1 MTPADLAL
9 AVGALVGFVNGA
21 NDVSKGVATLVG
33 AGLTDYRRALRWGAA
48 ATAIGGLSAKFLA
61 SAMLE
66 TFGRDL
72 LAPGIKPEFRMAIA
86 VLGAATFL
94 VLLATRS
101 GLPVSTTHAVIGA
114 VAGVVTVA
122 RGAGAVEW
130 AALGT
135 GIVLPLVVS
144 PLASVV
150 LTYVLLRA
158 FRSRSS
164 ETPEA
169 PPHAVP
175 GIDRL
180 HWVSSAATS
189 LARSLNETPKIVA
202 LVLAAAALGGGGL
215 RASIAFT
222 VITSAMVAGSLFA
235 GRRVTEVLAERVTH
249 LGHREGCGANVVT
262 ATLVGVGAV
271 LGWPMSTTHV
281 SASAI
286 MGAGLNE
293 GRSDVQWITVRHVA
307 LAWLVTAPAAACL
320 GVVAYAML
328 GLLA

>member
-21 NDVSKGVATLVG
+21 NDVSKAVATLVA
-33 AGLTDYRRALRWGAA
+33 AGVADYRRALRWGAA

-61 SAMLE
+61 SAMVE

-72 LAPGIKPEFRMAIA
+72 LAPGIRPEFRMAIA

-94 VLLATRS
+94 VLVATRS

-122 RGAGAVEW
+122 RGAGAIAW
-130 AALGT
+130 LALTT
-135 GIVLPLVVS
+135 GILLPLVVS
-144 PLASVV
+144 PLASVA
-150 LTYVLLRA
+150 LTYLLLRA
-158 FRSRSS
+158 FRIR
-164 ETPEA
+164 PA
-169 PPHAVP
+169 PDAPAP
-175 GIDRL
+175 AIDRL
-180 HWVSSAATS
+180 HWLSSAATS

-235 GRRVTEVLAERVTH
+235 GRKVTEVLAERVTH
-249 LGHREGCGANVVT
+249 LGHREGCGANLVT
-262 ATLVGVGAV
+262 ATLVGVGA
-271 LGWPMSTTHV
+271 
-281 SASAI
+281 
-286 MGAGLNE
+286 
-293 GRSDVQWITVRHVA
+293 
-307 LAWLVTAPAAACL
+307 
-320 GVVAYAML
+320 
-328 GLLA
+328 